1 MSRQQ
6 RSGAPAGFE
15 NEILVPVS
23 NGELIDKI
31 TILQIKSERLRN
43 PDQLANV
50 RRELA
55 ALQETR
61 KRVAG
66 DLATVERYAADIK
79 RVNEALWDIEDAIRE
94 CDAQGDF
101 GEGFIM
107 LARSVY
113 RRNDERARLKRAINI
128 ASGSRYVEEK
138 SYKDFAPQIESRNS
152 SVETPR
158 RDREY

>member
-1 MSRQQ
+1 MSRQP

-66 DLATVERYAADIK
+66 DPATLERYAADIK

-101 GEGFIM
+101 GK
-107 LARSVY
+107 ASSCWPVQS
-113 RRNDERARLKRAINI
+113 I
-128 ASGSRYVEEK
+128 AATTKGRG
-138 SYKDFAPQIESRNS
+138 
-152 SVETPR
+152 
-158 RDREY
+158 